1 VNPQVGAGLVG
12 AEGGEN
18 RILAGAAA
26 PFAVHV
32 VAAWP
37 QPAHRVA

>member
-12 AEGGEN
+12 AEGGEV

-26 PFAVHV
+26 SFAV
-32 VAAWP
+32 
-37 QPAHRVA
+37 